1 MEGQT
6 FGKEKDVEE
15 QAKNYPEPNYSDPL
29 YTLSLIEKELFYL
42 NNLVKALKQELKE
55 RKE

>member
-6 FGKEKDVEE
+6 FGKEKDIEE

-55 RKE
+55 RIR